1 MEFSKFAKKFTE
13 HSGINQLMEDLGE
26 AMAGDNDMLMLG
38 GGNPAHIPEV
48 QAFFQDRMQR
58 IAAKPAEFAHII
70 GNYDP
75 PKGDKQFI
83 RALVDLIRDQYGWDV
98 GPDNIALTAGSQ
110 AGFFLLFNIL
120 AGEFENGL
128 RKQILLPMSP
138 EYIGY
143 AELGLTDDLFVA
155 NIPEIETFEDRTFK
169 YHVNFEQLKVDE
181 SIGAI
186 CVSRPSNPTGNV
198 ISDDELQSLSKLAA
212 DNNIPLIVDNAY
224 GMPFPNIIFT
234 EAQLFWDS
242 NTILCMSLS
251 KLGLPG
257 MRSGIVI
264 ANETIID
271 AIAKFNGI
279 INLALGSFGP
289 ALAHDLVTSGE
300 IISLSNNVIRPYYQ
314 RKAET
319 AMSLLK
325 RELDGVDFFIH
336 KAEGALFL
344 WLWLPGL
351 SISSEALYARLKK
364 RGVLVLSGHYFFPGL
379 QEEWRHKDECLR
391 ITYSMNDDVVSAGIK
406 LIAEEVKAVMNI

>member
-13 HSGINQLMEDLGE
+13 HSGINQLMEDLGD
-26 AMAGDNDMLMLG
+26 AMAGDNDVLMLG

-48 QAFFQDRMQR
+48 QAFFQDRLQR

-83 RALVDLIRDQYGWDV
+83 NALVDLIRDQYGWEI

-110 AGFFLLFNIL
+110 AGFFLLFNML
-120 AGEFENGL
+120 AGEFENGV

-155 NIPEIETFEDRTFK
+155 NIPEIETFDDRTFK
-169 YHVNFEQLKVDE
+169 YHVNFDGLKVDE

-198 ISDDELQSLSKLAA
+198 ISDDELRSLSKLAA

-224 GMPFPNIIFT
+224 GQPFPNIIFT
-234 EAQLFWDS
+234 EAELFWDT

-257 MRSGIVI
+257 MRTGIVI
-264 ANETIID
+264 ANETIVD

-279 INLALGSFGP
+279 ISLALGSFGP
-289 ALAHDLVTSGE
+289 ALAHDLVASGE
-300 IISLSNNVIRPYYQ
+300 IISLSNNIIRPYYK

-319 AMSLLK
+319 AMALLQ
-325 RELDGVDFFIH
+325 RELDGLDYYIH

-351 SISSEALYARLKK
+351 TISSEELYVRLKK
-364 RGVLVLSGHYFFPGL
+364 RGVLVISGHYFFPGL
-379 QEEWRHKDECLR
+379 QQEWRHKDECLR
-391 ITYSMNDDVVSAGIK
+391 ITYSMSDDVVSAGIK
-406 LIAEEVKAVMNI
+406 LIAEEVKAVMKA